1 MSNQSGKNTLRA
13 AYKKARTAFV
23 SADAGA
29 ASGTGICVRV
39 DREIMRQLT
48 RSAVYQSAK
57 TIFTYVSVGA
67 ETDTRALTRQA
78 FADGKTVC
86 VPRTSGKGDA
96 GHMDAVPLTL
106 DQYLA
111 MIEAACRASGI
122 PGTARTRNQIPE
134 PPDDCPALA
143 PEQLDLILVPS
154 LAVDVWGYRLGYG
167 GGYYDR
173 YIEAARKAKKGG
185 GADTVPERPV
195 IIAIQ
200 RSAFV
205 VETALPREPH
215 DQRADAI
222 LTENG
227 FTFPSF
233 SDERD
238 F

>member
-1 MSNQSGKNTLRA
+1 MTSHAEKNTLRA
-13 AYKKARTAFV
+13 VYKKARAAFV

-29 ASGTGICVRV
+29 ASGAGICVRV
-39 DREIMRQLT
+39 DREIMRQLIG
-48 RSAVYQSAK
+48 SAVYQSAK
-57 TIFTYVSVGA
+57 TIFVYVSVSA
-67 ETDTRALTRQA
+67 ETDTRELTRQA

-86 VPRTSGKGDA
+86 VPRTSGKGAA
-96 GHMDAVPLTL
+96 GHMDAVPLMQ
-106 DQYLA
+106 DQYHA
-111 MIEAACRASGI
+111 MIETACSTSGI
-122 PGTARTRNQIPE
+122 PGAASTREQIPE
-134 PPDDCPALA
+134 PPDDYTALT

-173 YIEAARKAKKGG
+173 YIEAARTARKGG
-185 GADTVPERPV
+185 GTDTVSKRPV
-195 IIAIQ
+195 ILAIQ

-205 VETALPREPH
+205 TKEALPREPH

-233 SDERD
+233 SD
-238 F
+238 